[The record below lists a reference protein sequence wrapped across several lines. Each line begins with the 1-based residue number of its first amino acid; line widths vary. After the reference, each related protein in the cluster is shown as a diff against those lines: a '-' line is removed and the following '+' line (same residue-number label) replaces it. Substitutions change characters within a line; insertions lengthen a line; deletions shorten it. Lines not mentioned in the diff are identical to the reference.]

1 MRLFQLRDA
10 LDTEDTLGLYH
21 VDSETISDEEVEELI
36 KEYYDKDDA
45 EIKLAPFR
53 ITRVFVT
60 DIYV

>member
-1 MRLFQLRDA
+1 MDWNLPEI
-10 LDTEDTLGLYH
+10 LDVEFLT
-21 VDSETISDEEVEELI
+21 DEEVEELI

>member
-45 EIKLAPFR
+45 EIKLASFR

>member
-1 MRLFQLRDA
+1 MRLFQLRDS